1 MYQLWQEVVFLWQNL
16 CKHKKTAPVCRPAKI
31 QGAPR
36 AAAKKRG
43 TRNGRGPPFYSAHLF
58 CAARRNGHYYIHH
71 KHIVA
76 QADRKIA
83 AVLFYHISDL
93 FEAETVIVGA
103 ALGCDGKV
111 VFEFKIFGAV
121 VFGVYT

>member
-16 CKHKKTAPVCRPAKI
+16 CRRKKNSARLPPRKNTIR
-31 QGAPR
+31 PR

-93 FEAETVIVGA
+93 FKAETVIVGA

>member
-1 MYQLWQEVVFLWQNL
+1 MAKSVQTQ
-16 CKHKKTAPVCRPAKI
+16 KKQRPSAAPQKYRAP
-31 QGAPR
+31 PR

-43 TRNGRGPPFYSAHLF
+43 TSNGRGPPFYSAHLF

-83 AVLFYHISDL
+83 AVLFYHISDR

-103 ALGCDGKV
+103 ALRCDGKV
-111 VFEFKIFGAV
+111 IFEFKIFGAV
-121 VFGVYT
+121 VFGV